1 VTQSSQVEAAAP
13 ALRLQGVGRRFGA
26 LQAVVD
32 LDLEIQQG
40 ERRAILGPNG
50 AGKTTLFNVV
60 TGDYPPTS
68 GRVYLFGEDVTH
80 LPPQLRTR
88 RGLGRTYQTV
98 LLFGGLSVAD
108 NLYIAARGVHRG
120 HFSVIRPKRDDRDRA
135 RASEIAE
142 TIGLSAATGK
152 LAGQLAHGELR
163 QLELGMA
170 LASEPRLLMLDE
182 PAAGLSPGERQVLSR
197 FLAALPRSITV
208 VLIEHDM
215 DVALAAADLVTVMDQ
230 GRIIAQGTPAEIQ
243 VDATVQA
250 IYLGHGYD

>member
-1 VTQSSQVEAAAP
+1 VIQASLEATTP

-26 LQAVVD
+26 LQALRDVD
-32 LDLEIQQG
+32 LEVPQG

-68 GRVYLFGEDVTH
+68 GRVFLFGEDVTRM
-80 LPPQLRTR
+80 PTQLRTR

-108 NLYIAARGVHRG
+108 NLFLAARGVGGG
-120 HFSVIRPKRDDRDRA
+120 HLSVVRPRAADRHRA
-135 RASEIAE
+135 RSAELAE
-142 TIGLSAATGK
+142 TIGLTDV
-152 LAGQLAHGELR
+152 AGRLVSQLAHGQLR

-182 PAAGLSPGERQVLSR
+182 PAAGLSPGERHSLSR
-197 FLAALPRSITV
+197 LLAGLPRSITI

-215 DVALAAADLVTVMDQ
+215 DVALAAADYVTVMHN
-230 GRIIAQGTPAEIQ
+230 GRVLAGGTPAEIQ
-243 VDATVQA
+243 ANQTVHD
-250 IYLGHGYD
+250 IYLGHHVA